1 MDILLSEIMGKHC
14 QNCGRRMQTDCSKIE
29 YPAMKKILPKEK
41 AGRYI
46 SIIVFNNAES
56 IDTQSNAMKRNLKK
70 WDWWRVYYAEQ
81 FACWKRNKHTI

>member
-70 WDWWRVYYAEQ
+70 
-81 FACWKRNKHTI
+81 

>member
-1 MDILLSEIMGKHC
+1 
-14 QNCGRRMQTDCSKIE
+14 MQTDCSKIE

-56 IDTQSNAMKRNLKK
+56 IDTQSNAIVTTVENRQM
-70 WDWWRVYYAEQ
+70 
-81 FACWKRNKHTI
+81 I